1 MGMKILLKAAIKQHK
16 GGLAGIF
23 LLIMPAFAALS
34 TALIIWSN
42 SDLYIQN
49 EMQRAGFGSLTAWVS
64 GIPDDLDLAGS
75 IEAVQE
81 IEKVETQDIIY
92 ANYTIKGQ
100 ESDSEG
106 QMILYKP
113 EENRYRF
120 FTEDLSGYQ
129 RQPDAVL
136 AGEVYVS
143 PSIISMFGASLGD
156 KITFPIARSG
166 KNITLTIKGFYEDPF
181 MGSSMIGMKGFLIS
195 EHDRSEAL
203 LILKDAGI
211 DALARKGSMLH
222 IFPKETGMTVFEL
235 NSLINEQSA
244 VGEYSEDVHSREA
257 VAGFMTILQNA
268 FCGLLLAFSAV
279 LLLVVIVAVSHSI
292 SSTIEADTV
301 NMGILKTVGFTSY
314 KLRRIQIYKYMIPVI
329 PGMFLG
335 VVLSMPLSRLASD
348 LTLTTAGVRIPVKLP
363 ILWTIISFAV
373 VLILLIGF
381 VLIRTGKIAKIRPLQ
396 TIRSA
401 SQNARIN
408 SKTMFSAFGKGM
420 YFRLAFRQLISGKHR
435 YISALAVAVILVFFA
450 SLTGRMDS
458 WLGADGKGMMEA
470 FNPADHDIGVQ
481 SFGSLT
487 WEEFENVIRSYTEI
501 TDTYELAMPSV
512 AVNGVDYTANVIDQ
526 PSRFHILEGK
536 TCMAEDEIVLTE
548 FVAAAFGVSV
558 NDKVTVS
565 GDSGSE
571 EYTVSGIY
579 SCANDMGDNIGMSRE
594 GYLKIGKDN
603 PNLWCR
609 HYFLKD
615 ASQKT
620 AIASDL
626 ENAYGGDIHVHENTW
641 PGLAGIISAMRALLI
656 LMYIM
661 TAVFILVVTVMTGN
675 RILLAEQKD
684 LSIYRAVGFRVNALR
699 ISFAIR
705 FGMIALLGCVIGI
718 ILASFLTD
726 PLVSSV
732 MKLAGISNFASSP
745 SLESVLL
752 PAGVVITLF
761 MCFAYIVAG
770 RIKKGSLTV
779 LISE

>member
-1 MGMKILLKAAIKQHK
+1 MKILLKAAIKQHK

-23 LLIMPAFAALS
+23 LLVMSAFAALS

-42 SDLYIQN
+42 SDLYIQS

-64 GIPDDLDLAGS
+64 GVPDDLDLAGS
-75 IEAVQE
+75 IEAIQE
-81 IEKVETQDIIY
+81 IEKVEAQDIIY
-92 ANYTIKGQ
+92 SDYTIKGQ

-120 FTEDLSGYQ
+120 FTEDLSGYK
-129 RQPDAVL
+129 RQPDAVMP
-136 AGEVYVS
+136 GETYVS

-156 KITFPIARSG
+156 EITFPIARSG

-195 EHDRSEAL
+195 ESDRSEAL

-211 DALARKGSMLH
+211 DALARNGSMLH
-222 IFPKETGMTVFEL
+222 IFPKEEMTASEL

-244 VGEYSEDVHSREA
+244 VGEYSEDVHSDEA
-257 VAGFMTILQNA
+257 VAGFMTILQDA
-268 FCGLLLAFSAV
+268 FSGLLTAFSAV
-279 LLLVVIVAVSHSI
+279 LLLVVIVAVSHSV

-335 VVLSMPLSRLASD
+335 VVLSMPLSRLASG
-348 LTLTTAGVRIPVKLP
+348 LTLTAAGVRIPVKLP
-363 ILWTIISFAV
+363 TVWTIISFAV

-381 VLIRTGKIAKIRPLQ
+381 VLIRTGKIAKIRPIQ

-401 SQNARIN
+401 PQSAPVNL
-408 SKTMFSAFGKGM
+408 KTTFPAFGKGM
-420 YFRLAFRQLISGKHR
+420 YFRLAFRRLISGKHR

-458 WLGADGKGMMEA
+458 WLGAGGEGMMEA

-526 PSRFHILEGK
+526 PSRFHILQGK
-536 TCMAEDEIVLTE
+536 TCMADNEIVLTE
-548 FVAAAFGVSV
+548 FVAAAFGVGV
-558 NDKVTVS
+558 NDTVTVS
-565 GDSGSE
+565 GDSGSG

-579 SCANDMGDNIGMSRE
+579 SCANDMGDNVGMSRG
-594 GYLKIGKDN
+594 GYLKIAKDN

-609 HYFLKD
+609 HYFLQD
-615 ASQKT
+615 ASYKG
-620 AIASDL
+620 AIAQDL

-641 PGLAGIISAMRALLI
+641 PGLFGIISAMRALMI

-661 TAVFILVVTVMTGN
+661 TAVFILVVTVMTGS
-675 RILLAEQKD
+675 RILSAEQKD

-699 ISFAIR
+699 LSFAIR

-718 ILASFLTD
+718 ILASLLTD

-752 PAGVVITLF
+752 PAAAVITLF

-770 RIKKGSLTV
+770 RIKKDSLTV